1 MVKIN
6 IHEQIFAWRKVIAE
20 KGELPATKAAM
31 MKAAGAILSHP
42 RLYRLA
48 VSSAG
53 MALRFLPH
61 FLVYS
66 RLNPWTKGREM
77 PEAPRETFHAWW
89 ARNRGRGGSHGAQ
102 R

>member
-1 MVKIN
+1 MA
-6 IHEQIFAWRKVIAE
+6 EVIAE

-31 MKAAGAILSHP
+31 MKAAGASLSRP

-48 VSSAG
+48 ISSAG
-53 MALRFLPH
+53 MAVRYLPH
-61 FLVYS
+61 FIVYN
-66 RLNPWTKGREM
+66 RLNTWTRGREM

-89 ARNRGRGGSHGAQ
+89 ARNRGRDGSNGAQ